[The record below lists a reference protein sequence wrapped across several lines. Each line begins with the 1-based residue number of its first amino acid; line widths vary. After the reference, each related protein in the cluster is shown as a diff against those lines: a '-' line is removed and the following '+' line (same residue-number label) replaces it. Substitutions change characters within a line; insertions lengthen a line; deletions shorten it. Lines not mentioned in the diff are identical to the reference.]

1 MVAHNLASWD
11 HVESILRHERIN
23 EGRGDRLLSLVA
35 RLRAAGFDRR
45 LVARRTWHAPLVLA
59 RTRTRAI
66 GARDPVVVFVV
77 RDDRI
82 WIYYTGWNIPY
93 EEEAMVRTHKGWVE
107 NGRRMQR
114 AIGVATL
121 RLDGFASLQA
131 GGASGRTST
140 GTLTAWSSVAP
151 ACRRTYMPDA
161 SPAIR
166 NTP

>member
-66 GARDPVVVFVV
+66 GMRDPVVVFVCG
-77 RDDRI
+77 DYRI
-82 WIYYTGWNIPY
+82 IAFFGTAVSFRAW
-93 EEEAMVRTHKGWVE
+93 WVA
-107 NGRRMQR
+107 GDALPLQLTK
-114 AIGVATL
+114 AL
-121 RLDGFASLQA
+121 SLLAS
-131 GGASGRTST
+131 
-140 GTLTAWSSVAP
+140 
-151 ACRRTYMPDA
+151 
-161 SPAIR
+161 
-166 NTP
+166 